1 MIMPRGQP
9 LLLPVNPVFIG
20 FSLIVALLL
29 NFVQTMGVWGRAVW
43 APDLVALVLV
53 FWTVHQPQ
61 RVSIGVAFFFG
72 LCMDVHQT
80 ALLGQHALSY
90 SVLCYLAVLI
100 HLRLLWFSVPT
111 QALQVMPLFFA
122 AHAIELG
129 LRMLGGGV
137 FPGWQM
143 LLAPVLETVLWPVVS
158 VMLLAPQLRAP
169 DPDKNR
175 PL

>member
-1 MIMPRGQP
+1 MIMRRGQP
-9 LLLPVNPVFIG
+9 LLLPASPLFIWS
-20 FSLIVALLL
+20 SLVVALLL
-29 NFVQTMGVWGRAVW
+29 NFTQNISLWGRDAW

-61 RVSIGVAFFFG
+61 RISIGAAFFFG
-72 LCMDVHQT
+72 ICMDVHQT

-90 SVLCYLAVLI
+90 TVLSFFAI
-100 HLRLLWFSVPT
+100 TISRRLLWFTVPT
-111 QALQVMPLFFA
+111 QALQVLLLFFA

-129 LRMLGGGV
+129 IRMLGAGI
-137 FPGWQM
+137 FPGWQI
-143 LLAPVLETVLWPVVS
+143 LLAPLIEAVLWPVVS
-158 VMLLAPQLRAP
+158 VLLLIPQHRAP